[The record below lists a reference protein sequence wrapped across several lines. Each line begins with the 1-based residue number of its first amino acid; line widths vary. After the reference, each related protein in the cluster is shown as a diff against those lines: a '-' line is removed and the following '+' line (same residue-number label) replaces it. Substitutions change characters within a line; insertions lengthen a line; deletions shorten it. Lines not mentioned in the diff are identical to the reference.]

1 MRCISFAS
9 PFVPL
14 TGQGSPTA
22 SNHRYPLDDEPA
34 GSEPEHSDAPAAE
47 PPASAVN
54 DLDGTDNDDD
64 DDGFGDF
71 DDFEEGGEADDDFG
85 DFDDG
90 FQGEDEGE
98 TTIEEPPSLSVP
110 TPPPGP
116 VSQNNSILCI
126 AFALEPH
133 DVIRLAHSCLRPN
146 PPPRGNID
154 NADERANSPY

>member
-1 MRCISFAS
+1 M
-9 PFVPL
+9 PL

-22 SNHRYPLDDEPA
+22 SNHRYPLDDEP
-34 GSEPEHSDAPAAE
+34 GSSEPEDSNAAAAE
-47 PPASAVN
+47 SLPGLEN
-54 DLDGTDNDDD
+54 DVDGADD

-98 TTIEEPPSLSVP
+98 TTFEEPPNRPSVP

-116 VSQNNSILCI
+116 VSQNYSILCA

-133 DVIRLAHSCLRPN
+133 DVMRLARSCLRPA
-146 PPPRGNID
+146 PYLLVTYTTLTS
-154 NADERANSPY
+154 ERTASTKL